1 MFSFVLASCIISGGQ
16 LGGQSDTTKTVMVGK
31 DSVMAII
38 TAKKIQSLVNGEP
51 KRHPVGGGLYFV
63 VRKAATPY
71 WMLRYSSNGK
81 RKEMTLGQ
89 YPYLTLA
96 DAKAE
101 AAIQKRDINSGA
113 DPLLVRKRIKEQS
126 IKLVDDLFND
136 WYDNDLAKRL
146 QHPNIPK
153 RVYIRDVKP
162 YIGDMPIDQ
171 VNARDI
177 RAIIQRIAADRPT
190 VSNDALM
197 YLKQLFRHG
206 IKLDLIANNPA
217 SAFTVTDAGG
227 IEVSK
232 DRFLTLDE
240 ITIAF
245 KLFRENQA
253 KFTRDNYLACA
264 LLVTLGVR
272 KSELCCAQWNEFDL
286 DKALWNL
293 PEGRSKTGAPI
304 TIPLPSQVIAW
315 LNELKMRACG
325 SDYIFPA
332 RRSSKK
338 PHMGNDTLNR
348 AISSMFGHAAGRM
361 TQPPNLMGDVKHF
374 SPHDLRRTF
383 RSLAASVGVT
393 GHIAERC
400 LNHKLKGVEG
410 IYDRHDYLE
419 ERTAAHAKVAT
430 LLEPIINGL

>member
-1 MFSFVLASCIISGGQ
+1 
-16 LGGQSDTTKTVMVGK
+16 
-31 DSVMAII
+31 MATI
-38 TAKKIQSLVNGEP
+38 TAKKIQSLANGEP
-51 KRHPVGGGLYFV
+51 KRHPIGGGLYFV
-63 VRKAATPY
+63 VRKSATPY
-71 WMLRYSSNGK
+71 WMLRYTASGK
-81 RKEMTLGQ
+81 RKEMTIGQ
-89 YPYLTLA
+89 YPHFSLA
-96 DAKAE
+96 DANAE
-101 AAIQKRDINSGA
+101 AAIKTKEIKDGA
-113 DPLLVRKRIKEQS
+113 DPLIARKRIKEQS
-126 IKLVDDLFND
+126 IKLVNDLFND

-153 RVYIRDVKP
+153 RVFIRDVKP
-162 YIGDMPIDQ
+162 HIGDMPIDQ

-177 RAIIQRIAADRPT
+177 RAIIQRIATDRPT

-206 IKLDLIANNPA
+206 IKLDLLANNPA

-232 DRFLTLDE
+232 DRFLTIDE
-240 ITIAF
+240 ITKAF
-245 KLFRENQA
+245 KLFRENQS

-272 KSELCCAQWNEFDL
+272 KSELCCAKWSEFEL

-304 TIPLPSQVIAW
+304 TIPLPSQVINW
-315 LNELKMRACG
+315 LTELNMRACG
-325 SDYIFPA
+325 SEYLFPA

-348 AISSMFGHAAGRM
+348 AISSMFGHEAGRKV
-361 TQPPNLMGDVKHF
+361 QPPNLMGDMKHF

-383 RSLAASVGVT
+383 RSLAASQGVP
-393 GHIAERC
+393 GHVAERC

-419 ERTAAHAKVAT
+419 ERTEAHAKVAF
-430 LLEPIINGL
+430 LLESIING